1 MANQYETAQLSL
13 ARITATNDH
22 SLRQALLE
30 ACAVTA
36 NAMEI
41 ARISIWLF
49 MPDGD
54 VMRCEYLYQP
64 DQAEA
69 FEGTLLYRKHFPR
82 YFKALELER
91 AVPIA
96 DMSDPGI
103 LEEFLEN
110 YMKPLGITAMLDAP
124 IYRTGKVIGIVCHEQ
139 TGESRPWTADDEQLA
154 ACTADNVSRLY
165 EEAARQQAEQ
175 MLHAHQN
182 HAQALERTAMIGQ
195 MAGGVAHDFKNVLQG
210 IMSYGSM
217 INQLARDNPQIRA
230 LVEKQMAVVD
240 AGVQLSQNLL
250 SLGRQEGDH
259 PRVVDAGE
267 IIRNFLPLLQNAVG
281 HKAAISA
288 DLPPTVC
295 QIFIDSNQLQR
306 VLLNL
311 VINARDAITENG
323 NIAIRLYEAHRP
335 LNTGDNGLYVT
346 IEVADDGVGMDGE
359 TRKKIFQPYFTTKG
373 KSGTGLGMT
382 IIQQIVTLAGGFVDI
397 DSSFG
402 KGTRIRIRLPRIG
415 NARQ

>member
-1 MANQYETAQLSL
+1 
-13 ARITATNDH
+13 
-22 SLRQALLE
+22 
-30 ACAVTA
+30 
-36 NAMEI
+36 
-41 ARISIWLF
+41 
-49 MPDGD
+49 
-54 VMRCEYLYQP
+54 
-64 DQAEA
+64 
-69 FEGTLLYRKHFPR
+69 
-82 YFKALELER
+82 
-91 AVPIA
+91 
-96 DMSDPGI
+96 
-103 LEEFLEN
+103 
-110 YMKPLGITAMLDAP
+110 
-124 IYRTGKVIGIVCHEQ
+124 
-139 TGESRPWTADDEQLA
+139 
-154 ACTADNVSRLY
+154 
-165 EEAARQQAEQ
+165 
-175 MLHAHQN
+175 
-182 HAQALERTAMIGQ
+182 
-195 MAGGVAHDFKNVLQG
+195 
-210 IMSYGSM
+210 
-217 INQLARDNPQIRA
+217 
-230 LVEKQMAVVD
+230 
-240 AGVQLSQNLL
+240 
-250 SLGRQEGDH
+250 
-259 PRVVDAGE
+259 VDAGE

-281 HKAAISA
+281 HKAAISS